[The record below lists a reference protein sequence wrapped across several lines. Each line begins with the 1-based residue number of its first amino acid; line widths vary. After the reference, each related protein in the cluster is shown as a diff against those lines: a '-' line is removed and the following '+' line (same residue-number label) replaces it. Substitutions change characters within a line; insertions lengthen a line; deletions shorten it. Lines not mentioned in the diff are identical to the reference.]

1 MTSIDQHLTKAAQ
14 YFDETIAPKILMQ
27 ADAMITA
34 HGEPTED
41 EYKSVMTWRECEVQ
55 REREDFLTGLRAWL
69 ERNGETLQ

>member
-1 MTSIDQHLTKAAQ
+1 
-14 YFDETIAPKILMQ
+14 MQ